1 MSVLGLGYIG
11 LPTAAMFA
19 SHGVKVL
26 GVDVNSEICKT
37 INNGGTHIEE
47 PFLADIIKEQVA
59 REMLHCST
67 RVFPSDVFIIA
78 VPTPIAEDRTADLSY
93 VISAGKSIAEVLKQ
107 GDLVIIESTVSP
119 RCTEDVL
126 MPLLEESGLK
136 AGRDFSLAH
145 CPERVLPGQII
156 YELKHNNRVIGGVDP
171 RSAERARDLYSVFV
185 EGEMYLTDATTAE
198 LCKLMENTFRDVNIA
213 LANELAKICE
223 RLGTNA
229 WDVIHYANKHPR
241 VKLHSPGPGV
251 GGHCLAVDPW
261 FVVQVAKDLSPI
273 IQLSRNI
280 NNSMPAYVAERAKR
294 LMPVGSGVLVLG
306 CTYKP
311 DVDDVRESPIM
322 TLVRLLEGEYQ
333 VRIVDPFVKRYDV
346 DVYQAGKNAELVI
359 LGVHHNKFRELDL
372 ARLGRV
378 MKNPVLLDTR
388 NFFSRADAEDAGFDY
403 HLLGASQRF

>member
-1 MSVLGLGYIG
+1 M
-11 LPTAAMFA
+11 
-19 SHGVKVL
+19 
-26 GVDVNSEICKT
+26 
-37 INNGGTHIEE
+37 
-47 PFLADIIKEQVA
+47 
-59 REMLHCST
+59 
-67 RVFPSDVFIIA
+67 
-78 VPTPIAEDRTADLSY
+78 
-93 VISAGKSIAEVLKQ
+93 
-107 GDLVIIESTVSP
+107 
-119 RCTEDVL
+119 
-126 MPLLEESGLK
+126 
-136 AGRDFSLAH
+136 
-145 CPERVLPGQII
+145 
-156 YELKHNNRVIGGVDP
+156 
-171 RSAERARDLYSVFV
+171 
-185 EGEMYLTDATTAE
+185 
-198 LCKLMENTFRDVNIA
+198 
-213 LANELAKICE
+213 
-223 RLGTNA
+223 
-229 WDVIHYANKHPR
+229 IHYANKHPR

-311 DVDDVRESPIM
+311 DVDDFRESPIK
-322 TLVRLLEGEYQ
+322 TLVRHLEGEYQ